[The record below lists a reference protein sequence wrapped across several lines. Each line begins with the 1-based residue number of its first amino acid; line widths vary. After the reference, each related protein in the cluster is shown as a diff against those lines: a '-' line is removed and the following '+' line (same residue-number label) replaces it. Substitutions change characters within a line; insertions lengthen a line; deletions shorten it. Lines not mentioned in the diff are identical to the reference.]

1 MKMGRFFGS
10 RVGTDDDN
18 WISVSDLMAGLMVI
32 FLFIAITYIRPI
44 VETQNKIKEIVVT
57 WNASEVDIREA
68 LEDEFA
74 KDLAKWNAEFDQQ
87 TLTIRFKSPE
97 VLFEAAAATLKPE
110 FKTILDDFFP
120 RYVAVLHN
128 FRFAIAEVR
137 IEGHTSSEWGPG
149 TSDDDAYFNN
159 MRLSQDRTRSVL
171 EYGLSLRL
179 PSEYKSFVRDL
190 ITANGLS
197 SSQVIISDDGEDREA
212 SRRVEFRVR
221 TNVKEQ
227 IIKVL
232 ETVG

>member
-1 MKMGRFFGS
+1 MKFSRIIGS
-10 RVGTDDDN
+10 RVGSDDGD
-18 WISVSDLMAGLMVI
+18 WISVSDLMAGLMII
-32 FLFIAITYIRPI
+32 FLFVAITYIRPI

-57 WNASEVDIREA
+57 WNASEVDIKQA

-87 TLTIRFKSPE
+87 TLTIRFKAPE
-97 VLFEAAAATLKPE
+97 VLFEAAEATLKSD
-110 FKTILDDFFP
+110 FKAILDDFFP

-137 IEGHTSSEWGPG
+137 IEGHTSSEWSEG
-149 TSDDDAYFNN
+149 TSDDEAYFKN
-159 MRLSQDRTRSVL
+159 MGLSQDRTRSVL
-171 EYGLSLRL
+171 EYGLSRDM
-179 PSEYKSFVRDL
+179 PNDHKDFVREL

-197 SSQVIISDDGEDREA
+197 SSQVILKNGVEDREA